1 MRSDPPLKEI
11 NMPMVPKLNDQEV
24 SPAAMKVFEDIRA
37 TRKTEYINDFWRVLA
52 NDPEQLAQV
61 WAQAKQVMAP
71 GSLDALTKE
80 LIYVAVSIANNCE
93 YCITTHTA
101 AARTKGLSEE
111 QHREFMRVIALAS
124 TTNRIAIGY
133 QIPSDEKY
141 RT

>member
-1 MRSDPPLKEI
+1 
-11 NMPMVPKLNDQEV
+11 MPIVPILTDQEI
-24 SPAAMKVFEDIRA
+24 SPAALKVFEDIRA

-52 NDPEQLAQV
+52 NDPEQLALV
-61 WAQAKQVMAP
+61 WSQAKQVMAP

-101 AARTKGLSEE
+101 AARAKGLSEE

-133 QIPSDEKY
+133 QIASDEKY

>member
-1 MRSDPPLKEI
+1 
-11 NMPMVPKLNDQEV
+11 MPIVPKLTDQEA
-24 SPAAMKVFEDIRA
+24 SPAALKVFEDIRA

-61 WAQAKQVMAP
+61 WGQAKTVMAP
-71 GSLDALTKE
+71 AKLDALTKE

-101 AARTKGLSEE
+101 AARAKGLSEE
-111 QHREFMRVIALAS
+111 QHQEFMRVIALAS

>member
-1 MRSDPPLKEI
+1 
-11 NMPMVPKLNDQEV
+11 MPIAPKLTDQEV
-24 SPAAMKVFEDIRA
+24 SPAALKVFEDIRA

-52 NDPEQLAQV
+52 NDPEQLALV
-61 WAQAKQVMAP
+61 WGQAKQVMAP
-71 GSLDALTKE
+71 GYLDALT
-80 LIYVAVSIANNCE
+80 YVAVSIANNCE

-101 AARTKGLSEE
+101 AARAKGLSEE